1 MDDFVLTAHLVS
13 ACIMVGVIW
22 FVQLVHYPLLA
33 VVPVESAKQVAEKH
47 QKWTGIVV
55 GPPMAVE
62 GVSTLILWANTPPGV
77 SWWLTWVNGASLAN
91 WINDVAVAYTD
102 LTPAATQHQFPGG
115 TDRVIKTS
123 RGYTPVAG
131 GRGAIY
137 EMREREIAI
146 DESGWFNIGSR
157 DELND
162 AIERIF
168 NAAG

>member
-62 GVSTLILWANTPPGV
+62 GVSTLILWAKTPSGV
-77 SWWLTWVNGASLAN
+77 WWWLTWAN
-91 WINDVAVAYTD
+91 AACLAVALLCTIFLSVPRHARMVEAPD
-102 LTPAATQHQFPGG
+102 AQVGKELVLTNWPRTIAWTMCGLLAAVMLLQG
-115 TDRVIKTS
+115 
-123 RGYTPVAG
+123 
-131 GRGAIY
+131 
-137 EMREREIAI
+137 M
-146 DESGWFNIGSR
+146 
-157 DELND
+157 
-162 AIERIF
+162 
-168 NAAG
+168 